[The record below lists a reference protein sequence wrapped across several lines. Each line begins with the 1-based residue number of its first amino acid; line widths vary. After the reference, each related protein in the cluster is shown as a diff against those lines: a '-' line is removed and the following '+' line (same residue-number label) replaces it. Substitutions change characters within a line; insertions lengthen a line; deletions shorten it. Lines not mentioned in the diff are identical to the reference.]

1 MVQPVVFCM
10 MLPVGHDTK
19 IFMNATQPPSK
30 RSRIERTVDNIIF
43 FMFGLLL
50 SMCLT
55 GCIYFGWW
63 TANYMPLHWY
73 LAPFLP
79 MLNGQYDSQFNP
91 LSPATVGATNFVTAF
106 ILYGK

>member
-1 MVQPVVFCM
+1 MPT
-10 MLPVGHDTK
+10 GHDTK

-30 RSRIERTVDNIIF
+30 RSRIERTVDKIIF

-63 TANYMPLHWY
+63 TATYMPLHWY
-73 LAPFLP
+73 LAPFSL
-79 MLNGQYDSQFNP
+79 MLNKDGQFESRDPQFDP
-91 LSPATVGATNFVTAF
+91 GSAPTVAATNFVTAF